1 MGAAEEQTPPK
12 PAKSSV
18 SAQETPTTMPQYA
31 AEWSRSMQAYYNAA
45 AAAPF
50 YASTVQSPAPHPY
63 MWSGQHPM
71 MPPYGTPMHYPAMY
85 PPGSVYAHPN
95 IGTMANTS
103 SAAQAEGKGSDVKDQ
118 SSAKKS
124 RGNSGAGN
132 EKTIENGKATS
143 GSGNDGASQSGESGS
158 DDSSNT
164 SDDNHNQSEQSA
176 SKKGSFDLM
185 LEDGAN
191 AHNNV
196 SNVGTVPGNPVPT
209 PATNLN
215 IGMDLWNDN
224 APGAVKLRPSTGVSS
239 AVVPSMVMGELCY
252 DERELKKQKRKQS
265 NRESARRSRLRKQA
279 ECEELQRKVECLNS
293 ENSALKDELRNLAE
307 ECMKLTAEN
316 QTIQAELKRVGKN
329 DS

>member
-12 PAKSSV
+12 PSKSPPP
-18 SAQETPTTMPQYA
+18 AQETPTTMPPYA
-31 AEWSRSMQAYYNAA
+31 DWSRSMQAYYNAA
-45 AAAPF
+45 VPPPF
-50 YASTVQSPAPHPY
+50 YASTVPSPTPHPY

-71 MPPYGTPMHYPAMY
+71 MPPYGTPVHYPGLY
-85 PPGSVYAHPN
+85 PPGGVYAHPN
-95 IGTMANTS
+95 IGTIVNTS
-103 SAAQAEGKGSDVKDQ
+103 APQAEGKSSDVKDQ

-124 RGNSGAGN
+124 RANSSAGN
-132 EKTIENGKATS
+132 DKTIETGKATS
-143 GSGNDGASQSGESGS
+143 GSANDGASQSAESGS
-158 DDSSNT
+158 EGSSDSSDEN
-164 SDDNHNQSEQSA
+164 NQTENSSR
-176 SKKGSFDLM
+176 KGRFDLM

-191 AHNNV
+191 AHNNA
-196 SNVGTVPGNPVPT
+196 SNGGSMGPVQGNPVPM

-215 IGMDLWNDN
+215 IGMDLWNGN
-224 APGAVKLRPSTGVSS
+224 APAAVKLQPNGGVSS
-239 AVVPSMVMGELCY
+239 AVVPSMVMGEVCY

-316 QTIQAELKRVGKN
+316 QTIQEELKRAGKN

>member
-12 PAKSSV
+12 PTKSS
-18 SAQETPTTMPQYA
+18 SPAQETPTTMPPYA

-50 YASTVQSPAPHPY
+50 YASTVQSQAPHPY
-63 MWSGQHPM
+63 IWPGQHPM
-71 MPPYGTPMHYPAMY
+71 MPPYGTPIHYPALY
-85 PPGSVYAHPN
+85 PPGGVYAHPN
-95 IGTMANTS
+95 IGTIANTS
-103 SAAQAEGKGSDVKDQ
+103 SAVQAEGKNADVKDQ

-132 EKTIENGKATS
+132 EKAIETGKATS

-158 DDSSNT
+158 EDSSNT
-164 SDDNHNQSEQSA
+164 SDDNHNQSSA

-196 SNVGTVPGNPVPT
+196 SNVGPVPGNPVPT

-215 IGMDLWNDN
+215 IGMDLWNDS
-224 APGAVKLRPSTGVSS
+224 APGAVKLRPSTGLSS
-239 AVVPSMVMGELCY
+239 AVVPSMVMGEIY

-329 DS
+329 DG